1 MLRTG
6 IRWAGTY
13 LTPQQRPSPEWMVS
27 AHAARAISVGP
38 GRQVRVGPR
47 FELPKLQAGLPMLRT
62 GIRWAGTYLTPQQRP
77 SPEWMVS
84 AHAARATSVGPG
96 RQVRVGPRFELPK
109 LQAGLPMLRTGIRW
123 AGK

>member
-1 MLRTG
+1 
-6 IRWAGTY
+6 
-13 LTPQQRPSPEWMVS
+13 
-27 AHAARAISVGP
+27 
-38 GRQVRVGPR
+38 
-47 FELPKLQAGLPMLRT
+47 MLRT

-109 LQAGLPMLRTGIRW
+109 LQAGLPMRRTAILEYGGQARSDPVDKSGL
-123 AGK
+123 AGLQS